1 MSRAGPNSVDKEDHV
16 AGEQT
21 AAASAAPLVRRLL
34 LLLGAQGVDYCHWK
48 SNNALDR
55 SARGDNDLDLLIAR
69 DHADRFASAL
79 SESGFKEAHFG
90 VKQRIPGI
98 LDYYGFDQDVD
109 KIIHVH
115 AHYQLILGHDYSKN
129 YHLAIEDPFLA
140 SARTEGLFRVP
151 SREFEYVVLVIR
163 MMLKHGTWE
172 APIVGR
178 RGLDSSELSE
188 LDYLESRIDK
198 GATREILAKH
208 LPSLS
213 PELFRQ
219 CVRVLHAQAF
229 DSYGLRIGQR
239 FLESMKR
246 YERRPRWIDVSLKT
260 WRRFFF
266 PIRWRVLKQEDKR
279 KPAAGGAIIAI
290 VGGDG
295 SGKTTAVEGLC
306 RWLSR
311 PFDTRR
317 IHMGKPAF
325 SLTTVAVLGTR
336 KMGRLLHVA
345 PKGHTPPRAGSSDE
359 GPGGPAAVPDLVAH
373 VLTTRDRYL
382 TYRRARRFADAGG
395 LVVADR
401 FPLPQISLMDGGA
414 GVSPSGAGN
423 RLDRWMAGKVNE
435 YYARI
440 RPPEVLIVLRV
451 DPEVAVRRKTE
462 ESEESVRAR
471 STEIWQL
478 DWSGTGAHV
487 VDASRSKEDV
497 LLAVKREAWAAF

>member
-1 MSRAGPNSVDKEDHV
+1 MVSRPVPNGVDREDHV
-16 AGEQT
+16 AGDQT
-21 AAASAAPLVRRLL
+21 ASASAAPLVRRLL
-34 LLLGAQGVDYCHWK
+34 FLLGAQGVDYCHWK

-79 SESGFKEAHFG
+79 RECGFKEARFG
-90 VKQRIPGI
+90 ARYRIPGI

-115 AHYQLILGHDYSKN
+115 AHYQLILGHDFSKN

-140 SARTEGLFRVP
+140 SAWTDGLFRVP

-178 RGLDSSELSE
+178 RRLDSSELSE
-188 LDYLESRIDK
+188 MDYLESRIDR
-198 GATREILAKH
+198 AETREILENY

-213 PELFRQ
+213 PELFDQ
-219 CVRVLHAQAF
+219 CVRVLHAQTL
-229 DSYGLRIGQR
+229 DSDGLRIGQR
-239 FLESMKR
+239 FLESMQT
-246 YERRPRWIDVSLKT
+246 YERRPRWVDVSLKT

-266 PIRWRVLKQEDKR
+266 PLRWRVLKREDKR
-279 KPAAGGAIIAI
+279 KPVGGGAIIAI

-295 SGKTTAVEGLC
+295 SGKTTAVEGL
-306 RWLSR
+306 RGWLSR

-317 IHMGKPAF
+317 IHMGKPAMSF
-325 SLTTVAVLGTR
+325 TTVMVLGTR
-336 KMGRLLHVA
+336 KIGRLLHVI
-345 PKGHTPPRAGSSDE
+345 GGFPRS
-359 GPGGPAAVPDLVAH
+359 PDLV
-373 VLTTRDRYL
+373 VQLLTARDRYL

-414 GVSPSGAGN
+414 GVLPSSSGN
-423 RLDRWMAGKVNE
+423 RLDRWMAEKVNE

-440 RPPEVLIVLRV
+440 RPPELLIVLRV

-462 ESEESVRAR
+462 ETEESVRAR
-471 STEIWQL
+471 STEVWHL
-478 DWSGTGAHV
+478 DWSDTGAHV
-487 VDASRSKEDV
+487 VDAGESKEGV
-497 LLAVKREAWAAF
+497 LLAVKREVWAIL